1 LTSSGAAAMLFG
13 TNLFCW
19 FHFIWYQKI
28 MPKGSA
34 NFRRLCLFSALA
46 PQSPRN
52 ITITD

>member
-1 LTSSGAAAMLFG
+1 
-13 TNLFCW
+13 
-19 FHFIWYQKI
+19 

-34 NFRRLCLFSALA
+34 NLRWLCLFSALA